1 MPADPGTGEESGD
14 DPDELLDISPEAEYN
29 KKVKMRIG
37 ARASGRRCPRGVI
50 PRGSADLPNYRKEI
64 SQC

>member
-1 MPADPGTGEESGD
+1 MPADPGTGEEPGD

-29 KKVKMRIG
+29 EQVKMRIG
-37 ARASGRRCPRGVI
+37 ARASGIRWPRDVI
-50 PRGSADLPNYRKEI
+50 PRGSADPPNYRKEI

>member
-29 KKVKMRIG
+29 KQVKMRIG

-50 PRGSADLPNYRKEI
+50 PRGSADPPNYRKEI